1 MERAR
6 RAGFPWTPYVVA
18 LAIIAVIALFPV
30 ISVWLAY
37 AIAEP
42 NGCRVD
48 EAGVYPCIVN
58 GADIGGLLAF
68 MALLGWLMLATI
80 PFGAMA
86 LLLWAVVLVAHLIYR
101 RTKAARSGS
110 SS

>member
-1 MERAR
+1 MDRAR
-6 RAGFPWTPYVVA
+6 RAGFPWTPYVVV

-30 ISVWLAY
+30 VSVWLAY
-37 AIAEP
+37 LIAEP
-42 NGCRVD
+42 NNCRVD

-68 MALLGWLMLATI
+68 MGLLGWLMLATV
-80 PFGAMA
+80 PLGAMA

-101 RTKAARSGS
+101 RIKTARSEIS
-110 SS
+110 S